1 VVHSC
6 ADKNLSYCV
15 ADVVKAQPNLNALFI
30 RERSKLTLD
39 NFFIVQTNN
48 IGLTKRECHFQG

>member
-30 RERSKLTLD
+30 RERSRMTLA
-39 NFFIVQTNN
+39 NFFIVQTN
-48 IGLTKRECHFQG
+48 KQHWAD